1 MLPKKRGAG
10 EAELGS
16 NSLKKNRVEAGSGSV
31 VVGKDRELVMA
42 PDSNPD
48 IEIDE
53 DLHSRQLAVY
63 GRETMR
69 RLFGAHVLVSGLQGL
84 GVEIGTNRIP
94 GYTSFRH
101 VLLLNLFLPHSLWS
115 SSSVLLFVDSLS
127 CRFRLGRSASLQ
139 LISHQRWISPLQHVL
154 PPSLSCLSFN

>member
-16 NSLKKNRVEAGSGSV
+16 DSLKKNRVEAGSGSV

-94 GYTSFRH
+94 DYTSFRH
-101 VLLLNLFLPHSLWS
+101 VLLLTFPFITLFSPPRVCFVSLILS
-115 SSSVLLFVDSLS
+115 AADSGSVDRLL
-127 CRFRLGRSASLQ
+127 C
-139 LISHQRWISPLQHVL
+139 
-154 PPSLSCLSFN
+154 N